1 MKSMEFI
8 IGLGIGVLG
17 ILITI
22 GIAFYQERSP
32 VIDVSAHPV
41 LDGVPNIIECKVTN
55 SGNKQAENVYVG
67 FNRAL
72 PLDTV
77 VRSAPEVGAELIES
91 ESLPNP
97 HLMPNEALLLKAF
110 AIKIPRIATGD
121 TVTFQV
127 ATINPDNDRAAQQVL
142 KIRPENFQ
150 VITDFVKEVGNK
162 YPEITSRLDLKTLK
176 SARIKK
182 ENFFTPGQYS
192 YEKGRFPISYLTEK
206 EQVVSAINQDI
217 YSSHKK
223 EFIQVFKNRP
233 EFKAPVLRIKTT
245 NGQSTVGIFPPYI
258 KTYVTF
264 VASMKE
270 LKEKQEIMMS
280 PPVPDSYD

>member
-1 MKSMEFI
+1 MEFI
-8 IGLGIGVLG
+8 IGLGLGVLG

-22 GIAFYQERSP
+22 GIFFYQERSP

-41 LDGVPNIIECKVTN
+41 FDGVPNIIECKVTN
-55 SGNKQAENVYVG
+55 SGKKQVENVYVG

-72 PLDTV
+72 PIDTV
-77 VRSAPEVGAELIES
+77 VRAAPEIGAELIES
-91 ESLPNP
+91 ESLPDP

-110 AIKIPRIATGD
+110 AIRIPRISAGD
-121 TVTFQV
+121 TITFQV
-127 ATINPDNDRAAQQVL
+127 VTTNPDNERAAKQVL
-142 KIRPENFQ
+142 KIRPENFK
-150 VITDFVKEVGNK
+150 VITDFIKEVGNK
-162 YPEITSRLDLKTLK
+162 YPETTSRLDIETLK

-182 ENFFTPGQYS
+182 ENFFAPGQFS
-192 YEKGRFPISYLTEK
+192 YEKGRFPISYVTEK
-206 EQVVSAINQDI
+206 EQVISAINQDI
-217 YSSHKK
+217 YSRHKK

-258 KTYVTF
+258 KTSVTF
-264 VASMKE
+264 RASRKE
-270 LKEKQEIMMS
+270 LEEKQEIMMN